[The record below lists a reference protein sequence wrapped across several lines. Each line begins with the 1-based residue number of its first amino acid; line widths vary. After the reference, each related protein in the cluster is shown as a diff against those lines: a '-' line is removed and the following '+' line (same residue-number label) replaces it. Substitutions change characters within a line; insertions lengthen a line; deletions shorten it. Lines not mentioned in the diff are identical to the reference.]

1 MHQDLQNPPAPI
13 TAVLGV
19 HHTASAEE
27 TEAFGKALAK
37 QIQSDATFPRFV
49 ALYGDLGVGKTALV
63 RGFSSLFAPLSRVKS
78 PTFALVNEYRGDPL
92 SVFHFDMYRITDED
106 ELFSIGFYDYL
117 DRPGVC
123 LVEWSENIP
132 FALPDRYLRIEIVKS
147 DPLASPD
154 HRQITVTL
162 VEATK

>member
-19 HHTASAEE
+19 HDTASAEE

-37 QIQSDATFPRFV
+37 QIQSDATLPRFI

-63 RGFSSLFAPLSRVKS
+63 RGFSSLLAPLSRVKS

-117 DRPGVC
+117 DRPGV
-123 LVEWSENIP
+123 
-132 FALPDRYLRIEIVKS
+132 
-147 DPLASPD
+147 
-154 HRQITVTL
+154 
-162 VEATK
+162 